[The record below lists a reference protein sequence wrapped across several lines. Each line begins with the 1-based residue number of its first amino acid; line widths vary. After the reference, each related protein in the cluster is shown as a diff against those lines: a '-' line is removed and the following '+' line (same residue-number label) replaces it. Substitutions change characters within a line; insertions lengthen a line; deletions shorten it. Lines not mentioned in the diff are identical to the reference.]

1 MIPQLQARRV
11 LRGEWCR
18 LCASQGN
25 EGVGLRV
32 RSHRPPSEAALTRAN
47 NPAPNPAQSDV
58 RGVLRAELQDIDRL
72 AQQALSK
79 ADDAMTRIHLR
90 DLRTEIKRIL
100 EP

>member
-1 MIPQLQARRV
+1 MK
-11 LRGEWCR
+11 EWGYECEVI
-18 LCASQGN
+18 A
-25 EGVGLRV
+25 
-32 RSHRPPSEAALTRAN
+32 PPSEAALTRAN

-72 AQQALSK
+72 AQQALPK
-79 ADDAMTRIHLR
+79 AGDAMTRIHLR